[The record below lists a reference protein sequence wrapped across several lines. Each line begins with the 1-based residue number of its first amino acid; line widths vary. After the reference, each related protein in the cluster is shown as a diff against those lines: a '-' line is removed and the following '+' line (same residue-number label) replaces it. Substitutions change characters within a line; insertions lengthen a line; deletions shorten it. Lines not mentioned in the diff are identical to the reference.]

1 MRIFDNGEYRDA
13 TEEEI
18 SAAES
23 IVQPEDRQTL
33 EERIAELEQELA
45 ATRILL
51 GVSE

>member
-1 MRIFDNGEYRDA
+1 MRICENGTYRDA
-13 TEEEI
+13 TAEEI
-18 SAAES
+18 AAAELVVPPE
-23 IVQPEDRQTL
+23 VQQTL